1 MGQLEEELSSLRQRM
16 RREGD
21 RALHQNESIK
31 EEISTKDFIIRNQ
44 QIEMDS
50 LSYKLS
56 EVAAEKTRLDS
67 KLEEERARSK
77 KAEN

>member
-1 MGQLEEELSSLRQRM
+1 MGQLEEELSSLRQRT

-56 EVAAEKTRLDS
+56 
-67 KLEEERARSK
+67 
-77 KAEN
+77 